1 MVGVRRSQYVKEPV
15 HWKAPAH
22 LLHLYLQ
29 CLYLIMNIK
38 DTLLCTLE
46 HILSVHFKLGYLR
59 EGGEGEGQ
67 RFRIVNM
74 VHYY

>member
-1 MVGVRRSQYVKEPV
+1 
-15 HWKAPAH
+15 
-22 LLHLYLQ
+22 
-29 CLYLIMNIK
+29 MNIK

-59 EGGEGEGQ
+59 EGGEREGQ